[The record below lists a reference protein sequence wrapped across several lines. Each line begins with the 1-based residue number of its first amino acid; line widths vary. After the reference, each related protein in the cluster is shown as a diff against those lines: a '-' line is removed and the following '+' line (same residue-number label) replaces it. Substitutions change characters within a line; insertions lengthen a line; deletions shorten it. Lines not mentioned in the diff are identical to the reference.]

1 MSGDRAGKARRPL
14 LTDLTALPLEH
25 PHLLSQPPSLSCL
38 GWLVIGMINLPAQLA
53 SSNQSLVFRCNLIP
67 LGGGG
72 AEELVEKGVRVLLLP
87 PTTASEWEGGTFQLP
102 PSLPLPTSHSP
113 SHSHSRNLTCVCLS
127 LRASLFF
134 CDSQGELP
142 SPTPFALP
150 MRNLSP
156 EREAGTG
163 SRPDHFL
170 DGEILEEERPSQSQ
184 PIREGPGLS
193 LSPPRHPSLVGG
205 VTDNEMHLFD
215 NLC

>member
-127 LRASLFF
+127 LS
-134 CDSQGELP
+134 EL
-142 SPTPFALP
+142 
-150 MRNLSP
+150 LSFSATAK
-156 EREAGTG
+156 EN
-163 SRPDHFL
+163 FQVQL
-170 DGEILEEERPSQSQ
+170 
-184 PIREGPGLS
+184 
-193 LSPPRHPSLVGG
+193 
-205 VTDNEMHLFD
+205 HL
-215 NLC
+215 LYR